1 MVGRVVGGRDIGIK
15 TREDLLV
22 AGFENLSG
30 LKADD
35 LVLFVLAKSDDCP
48 QIS

>member
-1 MVGRVVGGRDIGIK
+1 MGAGRDIGIK

-35 LVLFVLAKSDDCP
+35 LVFVCFG
-48 QIS
+48 